1 VITTSS
7 KNALILHVLKEYSYS
22 SDVSKKKK
30 NFFSVRKKFAI
41 CSSENLLKKIVPSIS
56 IPIPPSEN
64 SKKYFRVVKFSKML
78 PTFYRTTTKN
88 ENIQFLI

>member
-1 VITTSS
+1 MITTSS

-30 NFFSVRKKFAI
+30 EFFLSEKKI
-41 CSSENLLKKIVPSIS
+41 CNLFFREFIKKIVPSIS

>member
-1 VITTSS
+1 
-7 KNALILHVLKEYSYS
+7 
-22 SDVSKKKK
+22 
-30 NFFSVRKKFAI
+30 VRKKFAI

>member
-1 VITTSS
+1 LDFAYYS
-7 KNALILHVLKEYSYS
+7 KNCNVYLE
-22 SDVSKKKK
+22 KKKIIA
-30 NFFSVRKKFAI
+30 FFPEFSTILAKKKFAI